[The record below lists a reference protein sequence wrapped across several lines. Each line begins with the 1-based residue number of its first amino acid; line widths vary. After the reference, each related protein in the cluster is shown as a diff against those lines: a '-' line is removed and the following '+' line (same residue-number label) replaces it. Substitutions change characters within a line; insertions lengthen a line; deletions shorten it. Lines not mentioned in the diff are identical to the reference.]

1 MMRRE
6 NFLETEGEVFFYLRD
21 NVVIE
26 PLVEH
31 WYAWHYLLSPV
42 ARSFFMRKNRKQLR
56 SFLKYPEFH
65 SGISSGKVGTVR
77 LSVDD
82 VLSVKQYLDSTQ
94 QLESQ
99 QEQLVA
105 AVEKLDDLVFQ
116 FRGDS
121 LEPLYQEIPFELKG
135 RTELFY
141 ARNQSGSYRLFENAF
156 EGIFDRCESVLFTLK
171 TEYTK
176 RPPVFNTPRLTCYES
191 QFLIDIDFK
200 DKILDKIF
208 ESRQAPID
216 FNKLCQEM
224 NLTDEEKQK
233 FRKFFTSEYREKA
246 LSEPDGGKIRYF
258 GHATLL
264 IETSSES
271 LLIDP
276 WIQNE
281 SFEKDGKN
289 SYSLSDLPTHID
301 YVVITHG
308 HADHFNI
315 ETLLQIR
322 HKVGQIIVPKS
333 SGDMIEDPS
342 LAKILKQ
349 IGFGNVVE
357 VDPFEKIHGSTF
369 QLHTIPFLGEHG
381 DLRVD
386 AKSSYYIETDS
397 EQLLILSDSKF
408 IQEEIY
414 QYLFKHSL
422 KVSKMFVGMECEGAP
437 YTWLYEPILNQG
449 YQPEYAKNRRLIG
462 CNGNETEQL
471 IQLINPDSVF
481 VYAMG
486 LEPWLEYLTGK
497 PATFDDYIVREY
509 KHLEEKMFQEDRSI
523 KLLYWSEEISI

>member
-1 MMRRE
+1 MKGSSRC
-6 NFLETEGEVFFYLRD
+6 ETEDEAFLYLRN
-21 NVVIE
+21 NVFIE

-65 SGISSGKVGTVR
+65 SGISSGKVSTVR
-77 LSVDD
+77 LSMDD
-82 VLSVKQYLDSTQ
+82 VFSVEQYLDGNQ
-94 QLESQ
+94 QQEAQ
-99 QEQLVA
+99 QEQLLS
-105 AVEKLDDLVFQ
+105 AVEKLDELVSQ
-116 FRGDS
+116 FKGDS
-121 LEPLYQEIPFELKG
+121 LEPLYQEIPSELKG
-135 RTELFY
+135 RAELYY
-141 ARNQSGSYRLFENAF
+141 ARNQSGAYRLFENAF
-156 EGIFDRCESVLFTLK
+156 DGVFDRCESVLFTLK
-171 TEYTK
+171 TEHTK
-176 RPPVFNTPRLTCYES
+176 RPPVFNTPRLSCHET

-200 DKILDKIF
+200 EKILDKIF
-208 ESRQAPID
+208 EARRTPVD
-216 FNKLCQEM
+216 FNKLCREM
-224 NLTDEEKQK
+224 NLSDEAKQQ
-233 FRKFFTSEYREKA
+233 FRILFTSECEHK
-246 LSEPDGGKIRYF
+246 EPSAPSHEKIRYF

-281 SFEKDGKN
+281 SFEKDGKI
-289 SYSLSDLPTHID
+289 SYSLSDLPEHID

-308 HADHFNI
+308 HADHFNV

-349 IGFGNVVE
+349 IGFGNVIE
-357 VDPFEKIHGSTF
+357 VDPFEKIQGNTF
-369 QLHTIPFLGEHG
+369 QLHTLPFLGEHG

-408 IQEEIY
+408 IQAEIY
-414 QYLFKHSL
+414 QYLLDNTL

-437 YTWLYEPILNQG
+437 YTWLYEPVLNQG
-449 YQPEYAKNRRLIG
+449 HQPEYAKNRRLTG
-462 CNGNETEQL
+462 CDCDETEQL

-486 LEPWLEYLTGK
+486 LEPWLEYLIGK

-509 KHLEEKMFQEDRSI
+509 KRLEEKMSQKDRSL